1 MLLLKTV
8 FWLSLLILLIPAGK
22 DTSASGRGEISGVE
36 AISAA
41 RAVWT
46 DFFSFCDRNQ
56 EACETGDRLVTRF
69 GHKARNGA
77 RMVQGYF
84 D

>member
-1 MLLLKTV
+1 MFLLKTV
-8 FWLSLLILLIPAGK
+8 FWLSLLILLIPAGNE
-22 DTSASGRGEISGVE
+22 TRASGRGEISGAE

-46 DFFSFCDRNQ
+46 DLSSFCERNQ
-56 EACETGDRLVTRF
+56 EACETGDRLVSLF
-69 GHKARNGA
+69 GAKVRNGA
-77 RMVQGYF
+77 RMLWNSL

>member
-1 MLLLKTV
+1 MFLLKTV

-22 DTSASGRGEISGVE
+22 ETRASGRGEISGVE

-46 DFFSFCDRNQ
+46 DFSSFCDRNH
-56 EACETGDRLVTRF
+56 EACETGGRLASLY
-69 GHKARNGA
+69 GAKARNGA
-77 RMVQGYF
+77 RMLWESL